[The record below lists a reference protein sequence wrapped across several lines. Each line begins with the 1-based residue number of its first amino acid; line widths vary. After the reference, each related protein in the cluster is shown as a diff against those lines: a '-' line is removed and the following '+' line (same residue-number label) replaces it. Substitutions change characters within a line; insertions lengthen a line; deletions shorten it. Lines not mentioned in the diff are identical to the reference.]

1 MPSLRDWIRSKE
13 SQTWEYWQDSDSKY
27 RGAGRTGLSVVP
39 AAVIR
44 MESKIIRDRGWSK
57 GLLLRKSTKP

>member
-44 MESKIIRDRGWSK
+44 MESKIIRDRGWS
-57 GLLLRKSTKP
+57 